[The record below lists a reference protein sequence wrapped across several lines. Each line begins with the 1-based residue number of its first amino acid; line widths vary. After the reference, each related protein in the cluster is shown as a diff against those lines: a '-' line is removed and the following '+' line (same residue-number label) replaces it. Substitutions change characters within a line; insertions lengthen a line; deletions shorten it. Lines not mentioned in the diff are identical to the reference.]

1 MFRVDLRCLKACQS
15 GACWR
20 RSQPALVVEQ
30 GYVNFTVLWSL
41 FFIKEGFRPVE
52 NLDRALRWYGTVQY
66 FHSVTPKFERLGV
79 WFLWFC
85 VNWIPKRANFCTGWE
100 FVRFRMN
107 KDRRIFQVVCPLL
120 YWASHGSLVDV
131 CIAFKR
137 ALTCLFLGQH
147 WATFGVKSLK
157 V

>member
-41 FFIKEGFRPVE
+41 FFINEGFWPVE
-52 NLDRALRWYGTVQY
+52 NLDRTLRWYGTVQY
-66 FHSVTPKFERLGV
+66 FHSVHTQIWTARRLIFV
-79 WFLWFC
+79 VLCELNTKTREFL
-85 VNWIPKRANFCTGWE
+85 TGWE

-107 KDRRIFQVVCPLL
+107 KDRKVFQVVCPLL

-137 ALTCLFLGQH
+137 ALTYLFLGQH